1 MTKAQLVKSVS
12 NTTGIDGKTV
22 DYIIDTAIN
31 TIKDAV
37 IGGDSV
43 SVRTFGTFSCQYR
56 KAKIGRDIK
65 NKCSVEIPAHYVPKF
80 KPAREFSDAVASGAL
95 L

>member
-12 NTTGIDGKTV
+12 KNTGIDGKTV
-22 DYIIDTAIN
+22 DYILDTTIG

-43 SVRTFGTFSCQYR
+43 SVRSFGTFSCQYR

-80 KPAREFSDAVASGAL
+80 KPAKEFSDAVTSGAL